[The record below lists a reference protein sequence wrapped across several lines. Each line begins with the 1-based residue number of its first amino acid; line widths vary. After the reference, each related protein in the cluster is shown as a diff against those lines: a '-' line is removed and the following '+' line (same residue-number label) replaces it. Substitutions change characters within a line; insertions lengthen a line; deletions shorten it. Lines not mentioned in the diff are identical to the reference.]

1 MRDFAR
7 FGTIYTIKKRKKHP
21 WNSVTFR
28 KVTLEI
34 YWSLTADMGVS
45 HVFKIVQMIPNRAKY
60 HKQ

>member
-34 YWSLTADMGVS
+34 YWKSYCRHGCFS
-45 HVFKIVQMIPNRAKY
+45 RF
-60 HKQ
+60 